1 MHRLVAYAHNGVQR
15 FAVDR
20 SEMLIGSGEDC
31 DIQLPY
37 AGVGRQHA
45 RLSFGGE
52 EVQIE
57 DLGSRKGVVVNGH
70 RVRQAKLQVLDEI
83 RLGSIALL
91 LEDIVSEQGPDGDGG
106 GADEP
111 ATEPVIDAP
120 RMLDHLAA
128 ISQWVLADSSSSTTL
143 ESLVLEMLSDF
154 GGGVLFLF
162 QGEVEKRGIKFVVAT
177 NERWLGSGA
186 EILRQVGA
194 GAVTSMRLQRD
205 EATAAPFG
213 SDDPSQVVALPDGQ
227 LDGQPAWL
235 AYRAFSALDRPYLF
249 VAALP
254 RFSCVDWPLLPALR
268 TLGDQ
273 LILGLVHHVGQFEP
287 ILFGRREQAGLT
299 LAPGLIAGESK
310 GMKRALAQLQAAIEP
325 PVHVLLRGESGVS
338 KELLARSLH
347 LSSARREAPF
357 VTASCGGAKAN
368 QIEADLFGAE
378 IPGKHGP
385 LEREGKL
392 LLADGGTLYLE
403 DIERLPLHL
412 QDRLVRFI
420 RSGEVE
426 PAESLKSRRVDVRL
440 VAASRGPL
448 EGQVARDKFRIDLA
462 YRLSQFAVD
471 VPPLRE
477 RREDLPLLIQA
488 AVNRCC
494 HQTSKRIQGITVK
507 AMEALAV
514 YDYPGNLTE
523 LENIVRRL
531 VYLCTSGQPIDDSM
545 LPEEVR
551 LGKIKGLRPETT
563 SELNLE
569 RLVADCERAAI
580 REALK
585 RSDGNKS
592 AAARQ
597 LGLSRNGLA
606 MKMNRLGLKGQRA
619 RA

>member
-1 MHRLVAYAHNGVQR
+1 MHRLVAYAQNGVQR

-31 DIQLPY
+31 DIRLPY
-37 AGVGRQHA
+37 AGVGRRHA
-45 RLSFGGE
+45 RLRFGGE
-52 EVQIE
+52 DVRIE
-57 DLGSRKGVVVNGH
+57 DLGSRKGVVVNGQK
-70 RVRQAKLQVLDEI
+70 VREARLQVLDEI

-91 LEDIVSEQGPDGDGG
+91 LEDVVQEGPESGDGAG
-106 GADEP
+106 DDEP
-111 ATEPVIDAP
+111 APEPVIDAP

-143 ESLVLEMLSDF
+143 ESLVLELLDDF
-154 GGGVLFLF
+154 GGGALFLF
-162 QGEVEKRGIKFVVAT
+162 QGEAEQRGIKFVVAT
-177 NERWLGSGA
+177 DERWLGSGD
-186 EILRQVGA
+186 EIL
-194 GAVTSMRLQRD
+194 
-205 EATAAPFG
+205 
-213 SDDPSQVVALPDGQ
+213 SQVSEGGDGDGVPPEAGQRNTAERSKVVTVPDGR
-227 LDGQPAWL
+227 LEGRPAWL
-235 AYRAFSALDRPYLF
+235 AYRLFSALDRPYLF
-249 VAALP
+249 VVALP
-254 RFSCVDWPLLPALR
+254 RFAGVDWPLLPALR

-299 LAPGLIAGESK
+299 LAQGLIAGESK
-310 GMKRALAQLQAAIEP
+310 GMKRALSQLQAAIEP
-325 PVHVLLRGESGVS
+325 PIHVLLRGEPGVS

-347 LSSARREAPF
+347 LSSARSDGPF
-357 VTASCGGAKAN
+357 VTASCGGAKPN

-378 IPGKHGP
+378 LAGKHGP

-403 DIERLPLHL
+403 ELEQLPLHL

-426 PAESLKSRRVDVRL
+426 PAESLKSKQVDVRL
-440 VAASRGPL
+440 VTTSRGSL
-448 EGQVARDKFRIDLA
+448 EAQVARDKFRIDLA

-471 VPPLRE
+471 VPALRE

-514 YDYPGNLTE
+514 YDYPGNLPE

-551 LGKIKGLRPETT
+551 LGKIQGLRPETT

-585 RSDGNKS
+585 RSNGNKS

-606 MKMNRLGLKGQRA
+606 MKMNRLGLKGRRTRA
-619 RA
+619 APA